1 MRMITILAASATLA
15 FAMATGAQA
24 QSTQAPAQDPAQPP
38 ATAPAQPPAAAPEAP
53 SSGAP
58 NITSVSVVDI
68 EELPEATQEQ
78 VNQVVSQRG
87 EADLERLRTS
97 IDGMPQLKSALEAK
111 GVTSAQV
118 IAASMGADG
127 ALTLITKKAS

>member
-1 MRMITILAASATLA
+1 MRMITILAAGASLA
-15 FAMATGAQA
+15 FAVATGAQA
-24 QSTQAPAQDPAQPP
+24 QSTQAPAEPP
-38 ATAPAQPPAAAPEAP
+38 AAAPARPPAAAPETT
-53 SSGAP
+53 GAP

-68 EELPEATQEQ
+68 EELPEATQKQ
-78 VNQVVSQRG
+78 VNEVVSQRG
-87 EADLERLRTS
+87 EADLERLRAS
-97 IDGMPQLKSALEAK
+97 IDGMPQLKSALDAK